1 MKIMKTTE
9 ELKNQIKEV
18 LVRFKI
24 TDGRYEHIDFC
35 EDSHTFQYNE
45 IECEISLTALNLI
58 QSELSDFEITLCGT
72 YSCGI
77 SLNFKYKG
85 VE

>member
-1 MKIMKTTE
+1 MKTTE
-9 ELKNQIKEV
+9 ELKNQIKKVIVQFE
-18 LVRFKI
+18 I
-24 TDGRYEHIDFC
+24 ADNRYEHVDFC
-35 EDSHTFQYNE
+35 ENDYTFQYNE
-45 IECEISLTALNLI
+45 IDYEISLTTLSLI